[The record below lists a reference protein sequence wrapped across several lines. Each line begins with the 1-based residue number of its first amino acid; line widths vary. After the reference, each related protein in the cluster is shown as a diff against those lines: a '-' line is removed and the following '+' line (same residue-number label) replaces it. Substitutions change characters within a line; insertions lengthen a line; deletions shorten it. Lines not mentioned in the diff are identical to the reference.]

1 MRHTSVSA
9 ALLVAAVIGGLGVAP
24 AGAHAQEGPAV
35 ARAAWIKSC
44 HDRKNDTDAPCGHW
58 RLITRDGGGV
68 ALPDAAA
75 TRRHATGAV
84 AHEPGRLAISGDGR
98 VVAYE
103 RARDH
108 RLVVRRVAGG
118 PVKEL
123 PTSLVPKGIGTDDL
137 LLYVSPLGD
146 KVLVEYVDD
155 SGRQPTKVVTV
166 ATGRTAELPARD
178 SVRGFSADGDEVLA
192 TRTAEDNTTALVV
205 HRLGG
210 TSTQRTPSQ
219 VVANAPVTALAADG
233 RTVAVFV
240 SGDTGRGKPPRLR
253 LYDLETGE
261 LSAGVDLALNPGAT
275 PYFARWTA
283 DGRLTATV
291 VSAEDGKPEVVRVLT
306 VDTETGDVTLTD
318 RYSIS
323 KTSYSSTKAG
333 E

>member
-1 MRHTSVSA
+1 MRHTTVSA
-9 ALLVAAVIGGLGVAP
+9 ALLVAAVIGGAAATP
-24 AGAHAQEGPAV
+24 ATAAAQEGPAV

-44 HDRKNDTDAPCGHW
+44 HDRKKDVDAPCGHW
-58 RLITRDGGGV
+58 RLITRDGGGL

-84 AHEPGRLAISGDGR
+84 VHEPGRLAISGDGR

-123 PTSLVPKGIGTDDL
+123 PASLVPKGIGTDDL
-137 LLYVSPLGD
+137 LLYVSPSGD
-146 KVLVEYVDD
+146 KVLVEYLDD
-155 SGRQPTKVVTV
+155 AERQPTRVVTV
-166 ATGRTAELPARD
+166 ATGRTVELPARD
-178 SVRGFSADGDEVLA
+178 SVQGFSADGDEVLA
-192 TRTAEDNTTALVV
+192 TRGARDNTTALVA

-210 TSTQRTPSQ
+210 ASIRRTPPQ
-219 VVANAPVTALAADG
+219 VVANAAATALAADG

-240 SGDTGRGKPPRLR
+240 SGDADRGKPPRLR

-261 LSAGVDLALNPGAT
+261 LSAGVDLALKPDAT
-275 PYFARWTA
+275 PYVARWTV
-283 DGRLTATV
+283 DGRLVATV
-291 VSAEDGKPEVVRVLT
+291 VSQEDGEPERVRVLT
-306 VDTETGDVTLTD
+306 VDTETGDVTRTD
-318 RYSIS
+318 HYSIS
-323 KTSYSSTKAG
+323 KTGYESTKAG